1 MSIID
6 PKKQKK
12 AKTVYMPNR
21 LREKVGGSHGKIGSI
36 DPDIIAKAEK
46 KVEEISANYGSQA
59 VDEVTELEAAFA
71 SCKLGDDDQTVYL
84 RRINRLVHDIRG
96 QGSSFGYP
104 LLTEF
109 ATSLF
114 DFTDYLEK
122 ANEQQLQIIK
132 AHIDVMHV
140 VVHQKMKGDGG
151 AVGQQLKQTLEI
163 AKKKYS

>member
-21 LREKVGGSHGKIGSI
+21 LREKVGGSHGKTGSI
-36 DPDIIAKAEK
+36 NPDILAKAEK
-46 KVEEISANYGSQA
+46 RVEEIAADYGGQA
-59 VDEVTELEAAFA
+59 IDEVAELESAFE
-71 SCKLGDDDQTVYL
+71 SCKLADSDQAVHL
-84 RRINRLVHDIRG
+84 RKINRLTHDIRG